1 MRTAS
6 LIINAFIFVATL
18 TIIVLHF
25 RKNGAWQIG
34 HGLKQFRYFTVLSNA
49 LCAIGALAVAISQAC
64 GSLSHPVFVLKYI
77 GTVSVTV
84 TILTVFLFL
93 GPSQGYGNVLSGDF
107 FYMHLVG
114 PLSAILS
121 FCLLER
127 RRMTLGTAML
137 GALPVLLYGAVYIY
151 KVLLAPEGRHWEDHY
166 GFNRGGLWPVA
177 AAVMLAGTCAV
188 CLLFWKVSQL

>member
-49 LCAIGALAVAISQAC
+49 LCAIGALAVAISQAG